1 MSGINILPGVYYN
14 ETVETSFGGSG
25 GEIPVFIGKTNNPDA
40 DGTVIKRYNSFEE
53 LSKTL
58 IEGGIASSGNLE
70 EDLKNNPLL
79 KILQGFYE
87 EIEPLSYNSVSVPY
101 IYVIDVGDGL
111 ELKKW
116 ENALETAKIYRD
128 INMEVYYG
136 IEYLKDDVQ
145 TFLDKSTISIKSQ
158 AKKLDLRRRFT
169 TITGKFVE
177 DELVEVTDSD
187 LINLANA
194 NKSVNRLNIL
204 EPNYFGQVVGRF
216 CVTEIGDEAG
226 YVVFN
231 TIPAGYFKER
241 TPSQQLSLQTNG
253 VVICRDEYSGA
264 TFYPKILLGVSTCFG
279 NNVNDRPADAL
290 DSNRRIADYVL
301 EQVFD
306 ACYPQVKA
314 RETRTQL
321 VKLQT
326 RVNNIVYNAVSN
338 GLVVDYNESTNPEG
352 TQLTVDE
359 ADDNPYAMVVTG
371 QIQPMN
377 CTIAINVEATITQAS
392 MKSTSEA

>member
-136 IEYLKDDVQ
+136 IEY
-145 TFLDKSTISIKSQ
+145 
-158 AKKLDLRRRFT
+158 
-169 TITGKFVE
+169 
-177 DELVEVTDSD
+177 
-187 LINLANA
+187 
-194 NKSVNRLNIL
+194 
-204 EPNYFGQVVGRF
+204 
-216 CVTEIGDEAG
+216 C
-226 YVVFN
+226 
-231 TIPAGYFKER
+231 
-241 TPSQQLSLQTNG
+241 
-253 VVICRDEYSGA
+253 
-264 TFYPKILLGVSTCFG
+264 
-279 NNVNDRPADAL
+279 
-290 DSNRRIADYVL
+290 
-301 EQVFD
+301 
-306 ACYPQVKA
+306 
-314 RETRTQL
+314 
-321 VKLQT
+321 
-326 RVNNIVYNAVSN
+326 
-338 GLVVDYNESTNPEG
+338 
-352 TQLTVDE
+352 
-359 ADDNPYAMVVTG
+359 
-371 QIQPMN
+371 
-377 CTIAINVEATITQAS
+377 
-392 MKSTSEA
+392 